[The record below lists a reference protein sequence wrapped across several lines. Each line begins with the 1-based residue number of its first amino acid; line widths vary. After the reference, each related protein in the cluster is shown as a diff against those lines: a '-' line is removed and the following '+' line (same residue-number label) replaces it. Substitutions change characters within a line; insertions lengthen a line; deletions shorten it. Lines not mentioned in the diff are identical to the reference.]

1 MNHESL
7 KERTIT
13 QQAEREKEFQVS
25 VFGDE
30 ITIDGLK
37 LTLQENF
44 KDAFDASKL
53 AIRYTPLLKQ
63 YDYIVGDI
71 SADQLRLRGF
81 YQDDREVTADQ
92 KISALADY
100 LYEYVNFGAPYF
112 VLSNAT
118 HSFRPVKVHD
128 FLADWEAANP
138 KKPVRKPSRSKK
150 PVTSRKP
157 AKVTNGRNQ
166 RPSNRGGQN
175 GEQRQNETGSA
186 KRGSSGNSSKRKNHQ
201 HRFKKIEQ
209 KTNKTVQEL
218 SNQKPGREADSP
230 VSAKKGTLA
239 NNRRRNQQ
247 QKANQDGGP
256 GQKRQGMKGG
266 QGSGQ
271 RQKSRTQHQNENR
284 QDGSNQKNTRQGH
297 GTKTSQ
303 AGKNTKQGQMKQG
316 NNASTN
322 SQKQPA
328 TSQQGKDHQSRAK
341 SATNKRSFTIKERQ

>member
-81 YQDDREVTADQ
+81 YQEDREVTADQ

-112 VLSNAT
+112 VLSNAAPA
-118 HSFRPVKVHD
+118 FRPVRVHD

-138 KKPVRKPSRSKK
+138 KKPARKPSSPKK
-150 PVTSRKP
+150 PTNGRKT
-157 AKVTNGRNQ
+157 AKVSSGRNQ
-166 RPSNRGGQN
+166 RPSNRGGQDSD
-175 GEQRQNETGSA
+175 QRKNSSGSA
-186 KRGSSGNSSKRKNHQ
+186 KRGQNGNGSRRNNNQ
-201 HRFKKIEQ
+201 HRFKKIER
-209 KTNKTVQEL
+209 NNNEAVQES
-218 SNQKPGREADSP
+218 SNQKQGGETASQDL
-230 VSAKKGTLA
+230 AKKESKA
-239 NNRRRNQQ
+239 NNRHRNQQ
-247 QKANQDGGP
+247 QKAKQAGGP
-256 GQKRQGMKGG
+256 RRKRQGTKDG

-271 RQKSRTQHQNENR
+271 LQKSKIPGQNR
-284 QDGSNQKNTRQGH
+284 QDGFNQKNTHQGQSAKA
-297 GTKTSQ
+297 GQ
-303 AGKNTKQGQMKQG
+303 AGKNSKLQRAKQG
-316 NNASTN
+316 NNISAN
-322 SQKQPA
+322 SAKQ
-328 TSQQGKDHQSRAK
+328 TSVPSKGKNTQSRAK
-341 SATNKRSFTIKERQ
+341 SANNKRSFTIKERP